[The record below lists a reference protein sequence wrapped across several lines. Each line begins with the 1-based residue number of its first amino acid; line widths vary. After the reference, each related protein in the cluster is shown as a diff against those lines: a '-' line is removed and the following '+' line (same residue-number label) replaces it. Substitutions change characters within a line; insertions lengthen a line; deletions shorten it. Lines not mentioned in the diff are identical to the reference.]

1 MNRDSTTST
10 VRCANCGVL
19 VRYDIPCREYDGV
32 EMPDGSVLCWSCA
45 DAVQF
50 LRNNFPEKGLA
61 E

>member
-19 VRYDIPCREYDGV
+19 VRYDIPNREYDGV
-32 EMPDGSVLCWSCA
+32 EISDGSVLCWCCA
-45 DAVQF
+45 NAVQ
-50 LRNNFPEKGLA
+50 LEKGLA